1 MPQASKK
8 VAELDSPELESKGR
22 GTNSKAHN
30 LQNNPSLEL
39 IKITLFVS
47 LYLVM
52 TEGTKKPFSVRE
64 IREEFPALRQLIY
77 NKNLIYFDNGAT
89 SQKPQVVLDAINR
102 YYSKDNANIH
112 RGVHFMSQKATNEYE
127 ESRKII
133 QKYINAKKSEEII
146 FTKGT
151 TDGINLVAYSFGEL
165 LSAGDEIIITA
176 MEHHSNIVPWQM
188 LCQRKNLTLRV
199 VPINKKGELIMDE
212 FDKLL
217 NSKTKL
223 VAVTQI
229 SNTLGTINPVKEIAQ
244 KAHAVGAKILVD
256 GAQSIQHMPI
266 DVKDMDCDFF
276 VFSGHKVFGPT
287 GIGVLYGKE
296 DLLDRMPPYQ
306 GGGDMIARVTFERT
320 TYNELPFKFEAGTPH
335 IAGGICLGEAI
346 KFLSGLDI
354 DAIQKHEKE
363 LAEYAQ
369 DMLDTFEGM
378 QIIGEAKKKTSVVSF
393 VMEDI
398 HPFDI
403 GTLLDKQGIAVRT
416 GHHCTQPL
424 MDFFGIPGTVRA
436 SFAFY
441 NTKQEVDTF
450 IEAVE
455 KSINMLK

>member
-1 MPQASKK
+1 MS
-8 VAELDSPELESKGR
+8 D
-22 GTNSKAHN
+22 GTR
-30 LQNNPSLEL
+30 
-39 IKITLFVS
+39 
-47 LYLVM
+47 
-52 TEGTKKPFSVRE
+52 KPFSVRE
-64 IREEFPALRQLIY
+64 IREQFPALRQLIY
-77 NKNLIYFDNGAT
+77 GKNLIYFDNGAT

-112 RGVHFMSQKATNEYE
+112 RGVHFMSQKATTEYE
-127 ESRKII
+127 EARRII
-133 QKYINAKKSEEII
+133 QKFINARKSEEII

-151 TDGINLVAYSFGEL
+151 TDSINLVAFSFGEL
-165 LSAGDEIIITA
+165 LKEGDEILITA

-188 LCQRKNLTLRV
+188 LCERKRLILKV
-199 VPINKKGELIMDE
+199 APINKKGELIIEE

-217 NSKTKL
+217 SNKTKL
-223 VAVTQI
+223 VAVTHI
-229 SNTLGTINPVKEIAQ
+229 SNTLGTINPVKELAQ
-244 KAHAVGAKILVD
+244 KSHAVGAKILVD
-256 GAQSIQHMPI
+256 GAQSIQHMPVDI
-266 DVKDMDCDFF
+266 KDMDCDFF
-276 VFSGHKVFGPT
+276 VFSSHKVFGPT

-306 GGGDMIARVTFERT
+306 GGGDMISRVTFERT

-354 DAIQKHEKE
+354 ETVMRHEKE
-363 LAEYAQ
+363 LADYAQ
-369 DMLDTFEGM
+369 DMLDTFEGV
-378 QIIGEAKKKTSVVSF
+378 QIIGEARNKTSVVSF
-393 VMEDI
+393 VHKDI

-441 NTKQEVDTF
+441 NTRQEVDTF

-455 KSINMLK
+455 RSIQMLK

>member
-1 MPQASKK
+1 MS
-8 VAELDSPELESKGR
+8 
-22 GTNSKAHN
+22 
-30 LQNNPSLEL
+30 
-39 IKITLFVS
+39 
-47 LYLVM
+47 
-52 TEGTKKPFSVRE
+52 EGTKRPFSVRE

-89 SQKPQVVLDAINR
+89 SQKPKIVLDAINM

-112 RGVHFMSQKATNEYE
+112 RGVHFMSQKATTEYE
-127 ESRKII
+127 ASRITI

-188 LCQRKNLTLRV
+188 LCQRKGLILRV

-212 FDKLL
+212 YDKML

-223 VAVTQI
+223 VAVTHI
-229 SNTLGTINPVKEIAQ
+229 SNTLGTINPVKEMGA

-256 GAQSIQHMPI
+256 GAQSIQHMSI

-296 DLLDRMPPYQ
+296 AILDSMPPYQ
-306 GGGDMIARVTFERT
+306 GGGDMISKVTFERT

-335 IAGGICLGEAI
+335 IAGGICLGKAFE
-346 KFLSGLDI
+346 FLSSLDMV
-354 DAIQKHEKE
+354 AIQKYEKE

-369 DMLDTFEGM
+369 DMLDTFEGCR
-378 QIIGEAKKKTSVVSF
+378 IIGEAKNKTSVVSF
-393 VMEDI
+393 VMEGI

-424 MDFFGIPGTVRA
+424 MDFFGVPGTVRA

-441 NTKQEVDTF
+441 NTREEVDTF
-450 IEAVE
+450 IAAVE